1 LTLRELLAMAEARAK
16 DEWSRMSVLLALLA
30 NCHRDPKKTRAFR
43 PSDFDP
49 FAKRPAPIP
58 VDMDSLKAV
67 FLEGFSPRTEAPG
80 TEDNSCG
87 CAT

>member
-1 LTLRELLAMAEARAK
+1 MAEARAK
-16 DEWSRMSVLLALLA
+16 DEWARSSALMALLA
-30 NCHRDPKKTRAFR
+30 NCHRDPKKTRALR

-58 VDMDSLKAV
+58 IDMDGLKAV
-67 FLEGFSPRTEAPG
+67 FLEGRFPRTATPG